1 MAALRGSGW
10 SQLEEEVYQSLLRD
24 EESPGLMLGKRR
36 VRVSRL
42 C

>member
-1 MAALRGSGW
+1 MAGLRDSGW

-24 EESPGLMLGKRR
+24 KESPGLAAGEKKSG
-36 VRVSRL
+36 VSRL